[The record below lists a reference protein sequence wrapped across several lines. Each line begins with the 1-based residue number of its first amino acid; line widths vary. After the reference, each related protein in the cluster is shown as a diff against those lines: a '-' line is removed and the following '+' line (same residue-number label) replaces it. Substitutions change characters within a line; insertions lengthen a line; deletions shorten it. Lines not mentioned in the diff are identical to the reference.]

1 MARFGRERDA
11 VRIHV
16 VSRVEAYLPRL
27 FGYAMSLVRDRSA
40 AEDLVQECVLRALG
54 ARRSPDHEAA
64 YRAWLF
70 RILRN
75 AFIDQL
81 RRAGREIA
89 SGDEPEPEIESSAMW
104 RFDERLISA
113 LTVERGMARLCRPH
127 REIVA
132 LVDIAGFSYREAAE
146 FLDIP
151 QGTVMSRLSRAR
163 LALLDA
169 IAEGNV
175 RPLPLAARRSRR

>member
-1 MARFGRERDA
+1 MHG
-11 VRIHV
+11 HV
-16 VSRVEAYLPRL
+16 SSRVEIYLPRL
-27 FGYAMSLVRDRSA
+27 FGYAMSLARDRST
-40 AEDLVQECVLRALG
+40 AEDLVQECALRALA
-54 ARRSPDHEAA
+54 ARRWPDHESA

-70 RILRN
+70 CILRN
-75 AFIDQL
+75 AFIDHC

-89 SGDEPEPEIESSAMW
+89 TGEEPEEYMESSAMW
-104 RFDERLISA
+104 RFEERLISA
-113 LTVERGMARLCRPH
+113 LTVERGMERLCHAH

-132 LVDIAGFSYREAAE
+132 LVDIVGFSYKEAAE
-146 FLDIP
+146 FLDVP

-175 RPLPLAARRSRR
+175 RPLPVAARRISR